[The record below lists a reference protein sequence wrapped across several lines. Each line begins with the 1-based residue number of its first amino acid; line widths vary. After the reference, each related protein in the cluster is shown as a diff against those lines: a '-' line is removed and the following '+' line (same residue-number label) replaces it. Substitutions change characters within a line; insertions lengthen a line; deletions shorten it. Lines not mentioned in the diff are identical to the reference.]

1 MVEVTD
7 RPERRPAR
15 VPQRTCVGCRGKAPR
30 SVLMRIV
37 AVRAGEGSPEGAAIA
52 ELDLRRRHPGRG
64 AWLHPSPDCLD
75 LALRRRALTRA
86 LRVAGPLDTSGLAG
100 ALAEV
105 AGRPVHTRTSTT
117 HQVATPADRRP
128 PRRRSEPEAGY
139 SADEHP
145 MSTQQ

>member
-1 MVEVTD
+1 
-7 RPERRPAR
+7 
-15 VPQRTCVGCRGKAPR
+15 
-30 SVLMRIV
+30 MRIV
-37 AVRAGEGSPEGAAIA
+37 AVRAGDGSAEGAASA
-52 ELDLRRRHPGRG
+52 ELDARRRLPGRG

-100 ALAEV
+100 ALAEM
-105 AGRPVHTRTSTT
+105 AGRPDRSGTST
-117 HQVATPADRRP
+117 HQVATPVDTGP
-128 PRRRSEPEAGY
+128 SRRRSEPEAGY

>member
-1 MVEVTD
+1 MVDATD
-7 RPERRPAR
+7 RPERRPAC
-15 VPQRTCVGCRGKAPR
+15 VPQRTCVGCRAKAPR

-37 AVRAGEGSPEGAAIA
+37 AVRAGDGSAEGAASA
-52 ELDLRRRHPGRG
+52 ELDVRRRLPGRG

-100 ALAEV
+100 ALAEM
-105 AGRPVHTRTSTT
+105 AGRPGRTGTSTT
-117 HQVATPADRRP
+117 QVATPVDTGP
-128 PRRRSEPEAGY
+128 SRRRSEPEAGY